1 MPIYEYKCE
10 NCGHQLEAIQK
21 FSDPPL
27 LECPACGQPT
37 LTKLISAAAFQ
48 LKGTGWYVTDFRD
61 KNKKK
66 DGAKPDDKPAAEKPA
81 AGDSTSENKAADQP
95 EKKTEKKASDA

>member
-10 NCGHQLEAIQK
+10 KCGHHLETIQK

-27 LECPACGQPT
+27 HECPACGEHT
-37 LTKLISAAAFQ
+37 LTKLISASAFQ

-61 KNKKK
+61 NKKK
-66 DGAKPDDKPAAEKPA
+66 DPSKAGEKDKTKDKTDKTPSESG
-81 AGDSTSENKAADQP
+81 GDSKPTD
-95 EKKTEKKASDA
+95 KKAS